1 MRSQN
6 LAHYPSLEELDTIE
20 NYIYSLAADQVDLTD
35 TVIAV
40 FAYQYREASRTSHLR
55 HADFVY
61 SRTGVA
67 RIGTAEPQYNS
78 SRRSFWAIP
87 DDGGDAI
94 VGIKYERSGYDVD
107 EFILFAVRMPRRHC
121 SRFNHGNIYKDR
133 TNHPM
138 AASSAV
144 IV

>member
-35 TVIAV
+35 TVI
-40 FAYQYREASRTSHLR
+40 
-55 HADFVY
+55 ADFVY